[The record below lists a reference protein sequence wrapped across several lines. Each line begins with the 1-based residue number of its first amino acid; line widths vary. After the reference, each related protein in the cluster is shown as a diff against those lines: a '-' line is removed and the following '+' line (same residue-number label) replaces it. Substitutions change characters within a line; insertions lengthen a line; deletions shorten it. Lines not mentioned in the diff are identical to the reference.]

1 MNYEP
6 RISDP
11 RVYMRIST
19 AMDWCLYNLNETK
32 PKEWARVYLDRQL
45 GHTHRPLGQ
54 WLRNK
59 LLITQDTHYNML
71 TGKCKAYLLN
81 AQGVKD
87 ICVLLGL
94 PLPRR
99 WTKFKKTR
107 VLQHSRAKY
116 HTELAT
122 GVFEYEHKSN
132 RQFNPIQNLPTNV
145 RTQLFVEH
153 GYVYDYDIVS
163 ASMNLIHQL
172 AQSARTPK
180 RGKPTL
186 NKPTPELDCYLD
198 NPTEYRNTLAND
210 IGIEPAMAKQI
221 IQARLNGAP
230 LRIGKKIYEDYL
242 NNSRIHFYRLK
253 THKGFTRLTKEFT
266 VLWDAIKRDQT
277 YHLGRW
283 SGKHKARVYFEQEQR
298 VMRVIEQELT
308 KNKCRYFLE
317 HDGWRCDRFVV
328 PYDLELA
335 VRTKTGFVIQ
345 LKWTKTERV

>member
-99 WTKFKKTR
+99 WTKFKKAR
-107 VLQHSRAKY
+107 VLKYSRAKFGEEI
-116 HTELAT
+116 HSGL
-122 GVFEYEHKSN
+122 FEYTSSSN
-132 RQFNPIQNLPTNV
+132 RQFNPIQNLPTNL
-145 RTQLFVEH
+145 RTQLFHEY
-153 GYVYDYDIVS
+153 GYTYNYDIRS
-163 ASMNLIHQL
+163 A
-172 AQSARTPK
+172 A
-180 RGKPTL
+180 PTL
-186 NKPTPELDCYLD
+186 VYQYALQQNLKRPTPELDCYLND
-198 NPTEYRNTLAND
+198 PTEYRNSLATH
-210 IGIEPAMAKQI
+210 IGCTPKQAKDLI
-221 IQARLNGAP
+221 IARFAGA
-230 LRIGKKIYEDYL
+230 RFGR
-242 NNSRIHFYRLK
+242 NNSLFATLEHKGILCERLK
-253 THKGFTRLTKEFT
+253 NNEKFERLTKDIKKC
-266 VLWDAIKRDQT
+266 WDVIAQVKPKRKWCDVKDKWTMIPMTCWDKWQ
-277 YHLGRW
+277 
-283 SGKHKARVYFEQEQR
+283 VYFLLEKEVMSVIQR
-298 VMRVIEQELT
+298 ELT
-308 KNKCRYFLE
+308 KMKCRYFLE
-317 HDGWRCDRFVV
+317 HDGWRCDKFVV
-328 PYDLELA
+328 PHDLELA
-335 VRTKTGFVIQ
+335 VKTKTGFVIQ
-345 LKWTKTERV
+345 LEWTKR